1 MSKHTQRRSPVL
13 SGLDALSVHLE
24 AVREGE
30 RKRIAMEM
38 HDELGQLLT
47 ALKIEVLLLRQKL
60 LPDSIAVQKADEVA
74 RLVETSM
81 GVVRSVVNQIRP
93 AALDFGI
100 VPALEWLAD
109 DFSRRTEISCRL
121 SLVGPEPCLSEVHTA
136 GIFRIV
142 QESLTNI
149 SRHASASHVEI
160 RLTTSGSKIELVVRD
175 NGKGFDMLVRR
186 LGSYGL
192 LGMAERAR
200 MMDAHLKIES
210 RPGNGSVVQLRV
222 QEDRHSA
229 DG

>member
-1 MSKHTQRRSPVL
+1 MSIHIKRRVL
-13 SGLDALSVHLE
+13 ALSELDDMSAYLE
-24 AVREGE
+24 AAREGE

-47 ALKIEVLLLRQKL
+47 ALRIEVLLLRQNVL
-60 LPDSIAVQKADEVA
+60 EDLIALQKADEMK
-74 RLVETSM
+74 RLVDSIM
-81 GVVRSVVNQIRP
+81 GVVRGVVNQIRP

-109 DFSRRTEISCRL
+109 DFRRRTRIPCCL
-121 SLVGPEPCLSEVHTA
+121 IAAGPEPSLSEMHAV

-149 SRHASASHVEI
+149 LRHASASQVEI
-160 RLTTSGSKIELVVRD
+160 RLTKSGSKIELVVSD
-175 NGKGFDMLVRR
+175 DGKGLDMPVRR

-200 MMDAHLKIES
+200 MMDAHLKIDS
-210 RPGNGSVVQLRV
+210 RPGNGSVIKLHV
-222 QEDRHSA
+222 QEDDRR
-229 DG
+229 